1 MSNPFEHHLDKNAAN
16 YQPLTPLSFLS
27 RSAIA
32 APNHTAIIHGDA
44 RISYADFYTRCRKL
58 ACALAMKY
66 IGPGDTVSVM
76 LANTPAMLEAHYAVP
91 MVGAVLHT
99 INTRL
104 DPAIIAFQLDHAG
117 TKILITDREFAS
129 IMKPALASAKVKPIV
144 IDHND
149 LEFPQPGEALS
160 SEDYE
165 AFLAKGDPEFAW
177 RWPKD
182 EWEAI

>member
-1 MSNPFEHHLDKNAAN
+1 MSNPFEHHLDKNPAN

-32 APNHTAIIHGDA
+32 APNHTAIIHGNT
-44 RISYADFYTRCRKL
+44 RISYAQFYTRAKKL
-58 ACALAMKY
+58 ACALAQKY

-104 DPAIIAFQLDHAG
+104 DPAIIAFQLDHAIR
-117 TKILITDREFAS
+117 KFSSPIAS
-129 IMKPALASAKVKPIV
+129 FQA
-144 IDHND
+144 
-149 LEFPQPGEALS
+149 
-160 SEDYE
+160 
-165 AFLAKGDPEFAW
+165 
-177 RWPKD
+177 
-182 EWEAI
+182 